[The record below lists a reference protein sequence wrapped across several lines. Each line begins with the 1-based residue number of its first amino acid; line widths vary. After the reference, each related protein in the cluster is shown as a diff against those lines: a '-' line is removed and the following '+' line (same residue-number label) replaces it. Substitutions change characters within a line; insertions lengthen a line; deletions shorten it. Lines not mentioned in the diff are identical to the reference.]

1 MDNAPKFNTEKF
13 NQYFLENIFIP
24 VLSQSK
30 RDIFENTLDPFSAK
44 IEILLNKIEP
54 EIWTNQER
62 IRKNQ
67 KTLQNKIGEF
77 HQSIVGFFDGWDNL
91 GQGQIADVI
100 NHERKIVAEIK
111 NKYNTT
117 KGNHK
122 KTIYD
127 DLKLLIEDKYIGY
140 SSYCV
145 EILPKKQASYNKP
158 FTPPDNQT
166 GLRRDANENIRLID
180 GFSWYELI
188 SGDKNFIVELYEE
201 HLINAIIYSDIKTN
215 NLYFENPISTDL
227 INNDLLSLFLKKAY
241 LLD

>member
-1 MDNAPKFNTEKF
+1 MNNAPKFNTEKF
-13 NQYFLENIFIP
+13 NAYFLENIFIP

-54 EIWTNQER
+54 EIWANQER

-77 HQSIVGFFDGWDNL
+77 HQSVVGFFDGWNNL

-111 NKYNTT
+111 NKFNTT

-158 FTPPDNQT
+158 FTPSDNQT
-166 GLRRDANENIRLID
+166 GLRREVNENIRVID

-215 NLYFENPISTDL
+215 NLYFEGPISKDL